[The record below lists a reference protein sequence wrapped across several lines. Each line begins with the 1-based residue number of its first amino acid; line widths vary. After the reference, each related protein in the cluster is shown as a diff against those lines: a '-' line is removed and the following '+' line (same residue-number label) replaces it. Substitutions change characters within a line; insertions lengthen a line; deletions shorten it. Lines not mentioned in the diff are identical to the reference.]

1 MHEPPI
7 APTPIR
13 TPERP
18 ARLYQTEAIVLSRMA
33 LNEADRILTVFTPA
47 HGKYRVIAKGARR
60 PTSRLGPHLEYFTHA
75 RLHLSRGRE
84 LDVVTGAE
92 TIAPHLSLRTDLTA
106 FGHASHMAE
115 VILRLTE
122 ERQENA
128 AAYHL
133 LVKSLALLDE
143 GVDPFAVTRHFELA
157 AMTMLGYRPELYRCV
172 ECQRDLEAEPNPF
185 VASRGGFLCPVCRH
199 GTSSGP
205 RLSVNAQKYLRTLDR
220 HGLAAAV
227 RLRVPETLREEL
239 EAFASS
245 YLRHVAE
252 RDLHSLR
259 VWHAVT
265 DTPSSGPPTIP
276 GLTDRDPDRG
286 RTPG

>member
-1 MHEPPI
+1 MPEPPKP
-7 APTPIR
+7 APAF

-18 ARLYQTEAIVLSRMA
+18 ARLYQTEAVILSRMA
-33 LNEADRILTVFTPA
+33 LNEADRIVTLFTPA
-47 HGKYRVIAKGARR
+47 YGKYRVIAKGARR

-75 RLHLSRGRE
+75 RLQMSRGRE

-92 TIAPHLSLRTDLTA
+92 TLDPHMLLRTDLTA

-115 VILRLTE
+115 IVLRLTE

-128 AAYHL
+128 AVYFL
-133 LVKSLALLDE
+133 LVKSLSLLNDA
-143 GVDPFAVTRHFELA
+143 VDPFAVTRHFELA
-157 AMTMLGYRPELYRCV
+157 ALTLLGYRPELYRCV
-172 ECQRDLEAEPNPF
+172 ECQRDLVAEPNPF
-185 VASRGGFLCPVCRH
+185 VATRGGFLCPICRH
-199 GTSSGP
+199 GSSGSP
-205 RLSVNAQKYLRTLDR
+205 TLSVNAQKYLRTLDR

-227 RLRVPETLREEL
+227 KLTVPDGLRDEL
-239 EAFASS
+239 EAFTSS

-265 DTPSSGPPTIP
+265 DPSGPEPTGDDTSTIP
-276 GLTDRDPDRG
+276 APDTR
-286 RTPG
+286 RAPG